1 MRARRLKVSLVAVVG
16 VAAGVF
22 LVPTLWFRP
31 WVPEH
36 LYIRI
41 FAEFLYRHPLL
52 MTEVGLPGIDPRGGE
67 LDDFSPQAQEREAAW
82 VDRQLH
88 YLRAFDFGR
97 MSPAQRTSAAV
108 LDWFLA
114 DQQEGRRFLF
124 MDDPVNQFA
133 GVQSELPAFMIGSHP
148 LRRPAD
154 AERYISRLR
163 RFGVA
168 FDQVIAGLERRERLG
183 IDPPRFVIE
192 RVLAQTRAFIAVP
205 PDSNPL
211 ATHLRERLAA
221 MPGLGDERRR
231 ALAARGGDAVRTGVY
246 PAYQRLIDHLAA
258 AEPRARS
265 ADGVW
270 VLPNGDA
277 YYAHL
282 LRSHTTTD
290 LSPER
295 IHAQG
300 LAEVARIQGEMR
312 RILAAQRLDA
322 RDPGAAME
330 RLGRDPRFVF
340 PPGERGRAALLT
352 RYRALLADAGR
363 RLDSLFDQQPRARL
377 EVQPVPAFK
386 EVTSSAA
393 YYEPGSL
400 DGSRPGVFFA
410 NLHDPAATPSWSM
423 PTLAY
428 HEGIPGH
435 HFQIST
441 AQELRGVPMFR
452 RFIPFTAYTEGWG
465 LYAEQLALEHGFESD
480 PYDRLGALSAE
491 LFRAA
496 RLVVDTGIH
505 RMRWTREQAID
516 YMVKTTGEP
525 ESKMIPEVERYI
537 VMPGQACAYKVG
549 ELELIDLRQ
558 RAMERL
564 GPRFDLRAFHH
575 VVLGNGAVP
584 LTILER
590 LVEDW
595 IVSRERSGGAA
606 RPVPARGD
614 G

>member
-1 MRARRLKVSLVAVVG
+1 MRARRLVVSLVAVVV
-16 VAAGVF
+16 VAAAVF

-31 WVPEH
+31 WFPEH

-52 MTEVGLPGIDPRGGE
+52 MTEVGLGIDPRSGE
-67 LDDFSPQAQEREAAW
+67 LDDFSPRAQEREAAW
-82 VDRQLH
+82 VDRQVH
-88 YLRAFDFGR
+88 YLHAFDFSR
-97 MSPAQRTSAAV
+97 MTPAQRTSAQV
-108 LDWFLA
+108 LDWFLT
-114 DQQEGRRFLF
+114 DQQEGKRFLF
-124 MDDPVNQFA
+124 MDDPVNQFV
-133 GVQSELPAFMIGSHP
+133 GVQSDLPAFMIGSQP

-154 AERYISRLR
+154 AERYIERLR

-183 IDPPRFVIE
+183 VTPPRFVIE
-192 RVLAQTRAFIAVP
+192 RVLDQTRGFIAVP

-211 ATHLRERLAA
+211 ATHFRERLAA

-231 ALAARGGDAVRTGVY
+231 ALSARAGEAVRGVVY

-258 AEPRARS
+258 VEPRARTT
-265 ADGVW
+265 DGVW
-270 VLPNGDA
+270 ALPNGDA

-290 LSPER
+290 LSAER
-295 IHAQG
+295 IHALG
-300 LAEVARIQGEMR
+300 LAEVTRIQGEMR
-312 RILAAQRLDA
+312 RILVSQRLDA

-330 RLGRDPRFVF
+330 RLGHDPRFAF
-340 PPGERGRAALLT
+340 PPGDSGRAALLA
-352 RYRALLADAGR
+352 RYRAILADADR
-363 RLDSLFDQQPRARL
+363 RLDALFDQRPRARL

-386 EVTSSAA
+386 QVTSSAA

-410 NLHDPAATPSWSM
+410 NLRDPAGTPSWSL
-423 PTLAY
+423 PTLTY

-435 HFQIST
+435 HFQISI
-441 AQELRGVPMFR
+441 AHELRGVPMFR

-480 PYDRLGALSAE
+480 PFDRLGALNAE

-505 RMRWTREQAID
+505 RMRWTRAQAID
-516 YMVKTTGEP
+516 YMMKTTGMPASEV
-525 ESKMIPEVERYI
+525 IPEVERYI

-549 ELELIDLRQ
+549 ELELIDLRR
-558 RAMERL
+558 RAMARL
-564 GPRFDLRAFHH
+564 GDRFDLRAFHH

-584 LTILER
+584 LTILDR

-595 IVSRERSGGAA
+595 IASEERSGGAA